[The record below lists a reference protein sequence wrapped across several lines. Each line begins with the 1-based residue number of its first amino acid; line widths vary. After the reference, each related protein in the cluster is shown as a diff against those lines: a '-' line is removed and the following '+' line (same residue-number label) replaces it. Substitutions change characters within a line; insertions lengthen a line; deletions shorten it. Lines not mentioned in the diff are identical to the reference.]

1 MKGVVGGTT
10 AYCSMICTFLVLRRR
25 KRHNPMAAP
34 QVRKPTLLST
44 PTMIGTSDFLAPEFP
59 EGVLRGLAIGV
70 GSDPVES
77 LPDGLTVLDENV
89 LSANM
94 LEVDF
99 VMKVRGSVVNGSATA
114 STLVMS

>member
-1 MKGVVGGTT
+1 
-10 AYCSMICTFLVLRRR
+10 
-25 KRHNPMAAP
+25 MAAP

-77 LPDGLTVLDENV
+77 LPDGLIVLDENV
-89 LSANM
+89 LLANM
-94 LEVDF
+94 LGVDSDRVLRARDF
-99 VMKVRGSVVNGSATA
+99 MVNVSGNTSM
-114 STLVMS
+114 LVLS